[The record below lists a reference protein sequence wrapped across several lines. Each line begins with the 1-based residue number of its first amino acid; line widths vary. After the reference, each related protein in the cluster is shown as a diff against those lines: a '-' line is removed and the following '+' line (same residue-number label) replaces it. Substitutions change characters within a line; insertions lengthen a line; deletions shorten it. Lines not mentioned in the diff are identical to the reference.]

1 MDDIVFMV
9 SPAISIALAS
19 GIHPIA
25 GMGCGF
31 ICCVV
36 GTLLLASSK
45 DTEPVPGWEK
55 KLANR
60 EGAALADCAEGAAS
74 VESGAAAEGSRN
86 GSAPAAGSGIAC
98 DVSADAV
105 DDARAS
111 KKKRS
116 RSLFLTNPV
125 VRTLFFLSLLMGCF
139 FGIFDTATVSFAQIE
154 LNDPVFASLILAI
167 ESLVS
172 TIVGFVFGMILITAR
187 QSKKMLAFSIVIGL
201 GYGSMI
207 FVSSSVSL
215 LVVIFVAAGTY
226 APFVI
231 TLNETAE
238 RAVPEANIT
247 EALTWVT
254 SGSICGL
261 AFGPTLA
268 GVIIDTW
275 GSFACFGTGAFVAL
289 AIPVLAIL
297 TYPMMKKQV
306 G

>member
-1 MDDIVFMV
+1 
-9 SPAISIALAS
+9 
-19 GIHPIA
+19 
-25 GMGCGF
+25 
-31 ICCVV
+31 
-36 GTLLLASSK
+36 
-45 DTEPVPGWEK
+45 
-55 KLANR
+55 
-60 EGAALADCAEGAAS
+60 
-74 VESGAAAEGSRN
+74 
-86 GSAPAAGSGIAC
+86 
-98 DVSADAV
+98 
-105 DDARAS
+105 
-111 KKKRS
+111 
-116 RSLFLTNPV
+116 
-125 VRTLFFLSLLMGCF
+125 MGCF

-215 LVVIFVAAGTY
+215 LVVIFVAAGAY

-254 SGSICGL
+254 SAAS
-261 AFGPTLA
+261 A
-268 GVIIDTW
+268 
-275 GSFACFGTGAFVAL
+275 AL
-289 AIPVLAIL
+289 HSGRRSPASSSTRGDRSRASARAPSLRSPFQCWPFLPIP
-297 TYPMMKKQV
+297 
-306 G
+306 

>member
-1 MDDIVFMV
+1 M
-9 SPAISIALAS
+9 
-19 GIHPIA
+19 
-25 GMGCGF
+25 
-31 ICCVV
+31 
-36 GTLLLASSK
+36 
-45 DTEPVPGWEK
+45 
-55 KLANR
+55 
-60 EGAALADCAEGAAS
+60 
-74 VESGAAAEGSRN
+74 
-86 GSAPAAGSGIAC
+86 
-98 DVSADAV
+98 
-105 DDARAS
+105 
-111 KKKRS
+111 
-116 RSLFLTNPV
+116 
-125 VRTLFFLSLLMGCF
+125 FFLSLLMGCF

-172 TIVGFVFGMILITAR
+172 TIVGFVFGMILFTAR

-275 GSFACFGTGAFVAL
+275 GSFACFGAGAFVAL

>member
-1 MDDIVFMV
+1 M
-9 SPAISIALAS
+9 
-19 GIHPIA
+19 
-25 GMGCGF
+25 
-31 ICCVV
+31 
-36 GTLLLASSK
+36 
-45 DTEPVPGWEK
+45 
-55 KLANR
+55 
-60 EGAALADCAEGAAS
+60 
-74 VESGAAAEGSRN
+74 
-86 GSAPAAGSGIAC
+86 
-98 DVSADAV
+98 
-105 DDARAS
+105 
-111 KKKRS
+111 
-116 RSLFLTNPV
+116 FLTNPV

-172 TIVGFVFGMILITAR
+172 TIVGFVFGMILFTAR

-289 AIPVLAIL
+289 AIPVLAFL

>member
-1 MDDIVFMV
+1 M
-9 SPAISIALAS
+9 
-19 GIHPIA
+19 
-25 GMGCGF
+25 
-31 ICCVV
+31 
-36 GTLLLASSK
+36 
-45 DTEPVPGWEK
+45 
-55 KLANR
+55 
-60 EGAALADCAEGAAS
+60 
-74 VESGAAAEGSRN
+74 
-86 GSAPAAGSGIAC
+86 
-98 DVSADAV
+98 
-105 DDARAS
+105 
-111 KKKRS
+111 
-116 RSLFLTNPV
+116 
-125 VRTLFFLSLLMGCF
+125 
-139 FGIFDTATVSFAQIE
+139 
-154 LNDPVFASLILAI
+154 
-167 ESLVS
+167 
-172 TIVGFVFGMILITAR
+172 
-187 QSKKMLAFSIVIGL
+187 
-201 GYGSMI
+201 
-207 FVSSSVSL
+207 
-215 LVVIFVAAGTY
+215 VIFVAAGTY